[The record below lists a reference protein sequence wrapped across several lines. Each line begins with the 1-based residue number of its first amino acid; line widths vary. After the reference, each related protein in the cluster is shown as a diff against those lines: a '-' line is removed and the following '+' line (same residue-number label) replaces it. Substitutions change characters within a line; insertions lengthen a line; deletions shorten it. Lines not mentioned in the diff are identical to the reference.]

1 MARKALAHRKCDQRV
16 PVDEI
21 ILKIAV
27 GNPQG
32 RLWAKKT
39 FEYFSSFEKYFV
51 VPWNG
56 IEKRH
61 GWQAKRTGKSNKPE
75 QQVRVSGKSNK
86 PTIPSALSFCF
97 CS

>member
-21 ILKIAV
+21 ILKIAE

-32 RLWAKKT
+32 RLWAKET

-56 IEKRH
+56 IETRH
-61 GWQAKRTGKSNKPE
+61 GWQARRIRQRDK
-75 QQVRVSGKSNK
+75 
-86 PTIPSALSFCF
+86 
-97 CS
+97 

>member
-1 MARKALAHRKCDQRV
+1 MARKALAHRKCDQRE

-21 ILKIAV
+21 ILKIAA

-56 IEKRH
+56 IEKIA
-61 GWQAKRTGKSNKPE
+61 GSDFSQA
-75 QQVRVSGKSNK
+75 
-86 PTIPSALSFCF
+86 L
-97 CS
+97 

>member
-1 MARKALAHRKCDQRV
+1 MARKALAHRKCDQRE

-21 ILKIAV
+21 ILKIAA

-32 RLWAKKT
+32 RLWAKMT

-61 GWQAKRTGKSNKPE
+61 GWQAKRTRKSNKPE
-75 QQVRVSGKSNK
+75 QQVRATS
-86 PTIPSALSFCF
+86 
-97 CS
+97 